1 MNKLLENSLLK
12 HDLFSID
19 KFVCRYGNL
28 GFLHPEMSLQMTF
41 FDCNEEAEILES
53 KFDNKNHFHVY
64 FINYDKVLPIFDF
77 GLFYNATASIFSDLS
92 HGFRKELR
100 DYLLTINDL
109 TTKRQTAYDIKLHFI
124 SIGDILSSLENLNP
138 IQKEVIDYFV
148 AQYKREIEHLD
159 TLCLQYSDS
168 FSGDSGV
175 LNDEILQSVIERILV
190 EKTADLTAKVNAME
204 ERMTPELLSIK
215 EAQKFLGVS
224 DTTFWRMR
232 RDGVVPEYMLGA
244 QVYFKPH
251 EIVNSLIR
259 TN

>member
-1 MNKLLENSLLK
+1 MNKLLENPLLK

-19 KFVCRYGNL
+19 IFICRHGNL
-28 GFLHPEMSLQMTF
+28 GFLHTKMSLGMTF
-41 FDCNEEAEILES
+41 FDCNEETEILEQEY
-53 KFDNKNHFHVY
+53 DGNNPFHVY

-77 GLFYNATASIFSDLS
+77 GMFYNATAPIFSDLS

-124 SIGDILSSLENLNP
+124 NIGEILSSLENLNP
-138 IQKEVIDYFV
+138 IQKETVDYFMD
-148 AQYKREIEHLD
+148 QYKKEIEHLD
-159 TLCLQYSDS
+159 KLCLQYSES

-175 LNDEILQSVIERILV
+175 SNDEILQSVVDRIV
-190 EKTADLTAKVNAME
+190 TEKTTDLTAKVNAME

-215 EAQKFLGVS
+215 EAADFLGVGE
-224 DTTFWRMR
+224 TTFWRMR
-232 RDGVVPEYMLGA
+232 KSGVIPEYMLGA

-251 EIVNSLIR
+251 EIVNCLVR